1 MLLIDDAYRPD
12 FSARGWNDA
21 REVLAANG
29 RGEAA
34 LRTTV
39 IVRQQTMPAAD
50 GSEVPVFF
58 KTYEYPPTSFE
69 FWGRASKA
77 RCEFLNYEAFVGLG
91 IRCAERIACGE
102 MRDWMGRLQRAFIIT
117 RAIPGAMTLPEFAK
131 QHPRAECSPHNRSLR
146 SSVLE
151 QVATMTRQIHDA
163 GFHHQDLVW
172 RNILVTLAP
181 GDDPKVWWIDC
192 PRGGFDRWSPWRRR
206 KRIKDLASLD
216 KAASRHC
223 SRAERL
229 RFLCAYLQEPRTNDA
244 VRKLAKEVVMYRR
257 QRWPEDW
264 NGE

>member
-1 MLLIDDAYRPD
+1 MLLIDDAYRPH
-12 FSARGWNDA
+12 FSARSWNEA

-39 IVRQQTMPAAD
+39 IVRQQTMPAAN
-50 GSEVPVFF
+50 GGEMPVFF

-77 RCEFLNYEAFVGLG
+77 RREFLNYEAFTRLG
-91 IRCAERIACGE
+91 VRCAERIACGE
-102 MRDWMGRLQRAFIIT
+102 VRDRIGRLQRAFIVT
-117 RAIPGAMTLPEFAK
+117 RTIPEAMTLIEFA
-131 QHPRAECSPHNRSLR
+131 QRHPRSDSNPASRSLR
-146 SSVLE
+146 SSAMS
-151 QVATMTRQIHDA
+151 QVATMTRRIHDA

-172 RNILVTLAP
+172 RNVLVTLAP
-181 GDDPKVWWIDC
+181 GEDPKVWWIDC

-223 SRAERL
+223 SRSERL
-229 RFLCAYLQEPRTNDA
+229 RFLCAYLQQPRPDDA
-244 VRKLAKEVVMYRR
+244 VRKLAKEIVSYRR

-264 NGE
+264 NGK